1 MHAEFTGRTELRFAG
16 GTPVR
21 AASGIARYAGGWLVV
36 QDDATH
42 GCVWEDGVG
51 RALRL
56 VGPVQGHDTFDEAS
70 GTKALKPDLEAVVS
84 LPDGRTLAL
93 GSGST
98 PARMRSVL
106 LSEGSVLVAGLA
118 PVYAGAADAL
128 EVAPDQLNLEG
139 ACVVGESLRWF
150 QRGLPSA
157 GAPTA
162 SVDLGLDSL
171 LGLASGRP
179 AAVRVA
185 GVRRYDLGAVGGVGL
200 AVTDAVALGDG
211 LVLVAAAAEDSP
223 STYDDGPVVG
233 SALAL
238 LDGDD
243 VVDLVELPRL
253 DGQVAKVEGLAVVAE
268 AADRLELVAVVDAD
282 DPGVPSLLLD
292 LVVTGRRTSGLAHQ

>member
-1 MHAEFTGRTELRFAG
+1 MRVEITGRTQLRFAD

-21 AASGIARYAGGWLVV
+21 AASGIARYGNGWLVV

-42 GCVWEDGVG
+42 GCVWEDGAG
-51 RALRL
+51 RSVRL
-56 VGPVQGHDTFDEAS
+56 VAPVQGHDTFDEAS

-84 LPDGRTLAL
+84 LPDGRALAL

-98 PARMRSVL
+98 AARMRSVL
-106 LSEGSVLVAGLA
+106 LSEGSVLVSGLA
-118 PVYAGAADAL
+118 PVYAGIIDAL

-162 SVDLGLDSL
+162 SVDVALQSL
-171 LGLASGRP
+171 LDLASGSP

-185 GVRRYDLGAVGGVGL
+185 GVRRYDLGEVDGVGL
-200 AVTDAVALGDG
+200 AVTDAVTLDDG
-211 LVLVAAAAEDSP
+211 RVLVAAAAEDSP

-238 LDGDD
+238 LDGDR
-243 VVDLVELPRL
+243 VVEMVELPRL
-253 DGQVAKVEGLAVVAE
+253 DGQVAKVEGLALVAHHD
-268 AADRLELVAVVDAD
+268 DRIDLVAVVDAD
-282 DPGVPSLLLD
+282 DPTVPSALLE
-292 LVVTGRRTSGLAHQ
+292 LVTHQ